1 MSKAAE
7 IVTCIETAETFHK
20 LFYEK
25 LDKSRQTI
33 GKLYL
38 DNATLNWNGNALK
51 GKAEISGFLQKLP
64 ISNTNVYSVDAQP
77 LMDSS
82 ILIVTTGTVKF
93 QSINSNRDQDF
104 SQTFVLKK
112 TDTKTMKVSFDCFR
126 LINKIES
133 G

>member
-38 DNATLNWNGNALK
+38 DNATLNWNGNAVK
-51 GKAEISGFLQKLP
+51 GKTEISGFLQKLP
-64 ISNTNVYSVDAQP
+64 ISHTSVYSVDAQP

-82 ILIVTTGTVKF
+82 IMIVTTGTVKF
-93 QSINSNRDQDF
+93 QSTNSNRDQDF